1 MQEPPAERSAEQ
13 LLKSAEVHFQDG
25 RLEEALEEYTE
36 AESAA
41 RLNLY
46 KLQTRKQFLLG
57 TGTGAAFRKTPE
69 GHDRSIHTAREGT
82 LWRAVESVTTTNK
95 QGLEE
100 EWIGLLNGLWLPR
113 ASLVLM
119 ASPLDQ
125 QTIRA
130 LAAAGATT
138 TSYPSCSRSC
148 STPLADTEQTC
159 GRTAGVGAWPGRS
172 GRGGD
177 CVRGILA
184 PTAAQLWGPEA
195 GGTGTRGL

>member
-138 TSYPSCSRSC
+138 ATATSSSSPSCSCSC
-148 STPLADTEQTC
+148 SC
-159 GRTAGVGAWPGRS
+159 SYSSCSPG
-172 GRGGD
+172 
-177 CVRGILA
+177 
-184 PTAAQLWGPEA
+184 
-195 GGTGTRGL
+195 